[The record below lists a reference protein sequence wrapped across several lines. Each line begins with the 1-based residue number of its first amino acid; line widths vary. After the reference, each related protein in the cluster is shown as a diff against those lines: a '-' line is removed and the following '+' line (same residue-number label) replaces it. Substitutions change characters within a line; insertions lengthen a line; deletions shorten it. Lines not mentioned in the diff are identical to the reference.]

1 MKTPSQLCKRRG
13 EAIAISIL
21 AVICVCAEPVAA
33 QSWPQISFGQPIG
46 GFTHPTHLA
55 SARDGSGRLFVVE
68 QPGRIRIIKNGALLT
83 TSFLDITGHLGK
95 VGGSKGLLSVAFPL
109 DYASK

>member
-1 MKTPSQLCKRRG
+1 MVAREGIVAINPMKTFSKLCSRPG
-13 EAIAISIL
+13 EAIAISIFAL
-21 AVICVCAEPVAA
+21 VCMCAEPVTA

-68 QPGRIRIIKNGALLT
+68 QPGRIREHEARSRKR
-83 TSFLDITGHLGK
+83 SE
-95 VGGSKGLLSVAFPL
+95 
-109 DYASK
+109 